1 MSNFIKLS
9 EVKEQQLKQEEMK
22 RVQGGYRPPIVM
34 KYGVY
39 PPPY

>member
-9 EVKEQQLKQEEMK
+9 EVKTNQLKQEEMK
-22 RVQGGYRPPIVM
+22 KVHGGGNPPIHM

-39 PPPY
+39 PPW